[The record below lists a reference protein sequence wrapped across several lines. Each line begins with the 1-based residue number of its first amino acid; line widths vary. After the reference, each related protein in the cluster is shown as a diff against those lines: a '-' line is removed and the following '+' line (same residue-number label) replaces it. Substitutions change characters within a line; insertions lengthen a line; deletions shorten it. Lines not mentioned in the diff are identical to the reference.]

1 LLKRLSSSP
10 TPFAG
15 LLLRR
20 SWPIKFEGQF
30 KVRDER
36 DVNAQAAPTS
46 PESQKCLWRRQKS
59 AIVKFGLPCGF
70 VER

>member
-1 LLKRLSSSP
+1 MRV
-10 TPFAG
+10 PFAG
-15 LLLRR
+15 LLLGR

-36 DVNAQAAPTS
+36 DVNTWAPAAS
-46 PESQKCLWRRQKS
+46 EESQKSLWHREKPES
-59 AIVKFGLPCGF
+59 VKFGLPCGF